1 MERQMTSRVPTTGLP
16 DLHALTDGL
25 AAALRGSAMGGPL
38 AIVRREPA
46 ACPGTFPIE
55 ILTCRFADGS
65 QRQIV
70 CKYGRDRNGA
80 THGHRGGVA
89 LEARVYR
96 HLLASLHLSS
106 PAFYGAFDVAAT
118 GDTWLFIEYLD
129 GSRRLDDTP
138 GSAALVGA
146 AEWIGRFHALAR
158 AQPMAARTTAVR
170 AYDARYY
177 RGWVERT
184 AALAGHLRR
193 PPPWLAALT
202 GRFEAFVTPLL
213 AAESTV
219 VHGEYYPKNILVRD
233 GIIHPI
239 DWESAAVAAGEIDL
253 ASLTERWPAEK
264 VRRCEIDYQRARWP
278 EGAPAAFERTLAAA
292 RLYLHFRWLGER
304 VEWTTREKNHWRF
317 DAMQDLAEQL
327 GLI

>member
-1 MERQMTSRVPTTGLP
+1 MTSRVPTTGLP
-16 DLHALTDGL
+16 DLHTLSDGL
-25 AAALRGSAMGGPL
+25 AAALRSSAMGGPL
-38 AIVRREPA
+38 VIVRREPA

-55 ILTCRFADGS
+55 VLTCRFADGS

-317 DAMQDLAEQL
+317 DAMHDLAEQL